1 MKYIYENTFED
12 RFNQELGTDPEMTP
26 ALFPFKGRILDYL
39 TKELLQQQEDI
50 YERFNDL
57 LSNYS
62 EDRPVPP
69 AVIRK
74 LLDEIFKFQ
83 KTKD

>member
-1 MKYIYENTFED
+1 MKYIYENTFKD
-12 RFNQELGTDPEMTP
+12 RFNHELGTDPQMTP
-26 ALFPFKGRILDYL
+26 VLFPY
-39 TKELLQQQEDI
+39 KERLLAFVTGELAMQKEDI
-50 YERFNDL
+50 YEHFNGL

-74 LLDEIFKFQ
+74 LLDEI
-83 KTKD
+83 

>member
-1 MKYIYENTFED
+1 MEYIYENTTKD
-12 RFNQELGTDPEMTP
+12 RFNSEFGTNPKMTP
-26 ALFPFKGRILDYL
+26 VIFPFKEKIYDFIE
-39 TKELLQQQEDI
+39 KELLMQKEDI
-50 YERFNDL
+50 YEHFNDL

-74 LLDEIFKFQ
+74 LLDEI
-83 KTKD
+83 